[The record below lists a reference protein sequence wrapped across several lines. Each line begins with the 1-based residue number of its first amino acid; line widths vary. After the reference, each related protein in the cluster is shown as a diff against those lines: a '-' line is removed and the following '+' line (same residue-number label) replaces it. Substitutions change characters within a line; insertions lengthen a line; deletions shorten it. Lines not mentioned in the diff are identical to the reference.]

1 MFGISNNKVL
11 EQQTKAAEKES
22 LDILTDNELS
32 PLSRANALRQC
43 LQLKEKAARFI
54 LEELEGIITR
64 FANNGVSSVSLF
76 GIAEAY
82 QKALESATA
91 QMQVFANELAKL
103 TRNEDME
110 EGYTF
115 ISERL
120 SSEAE
125 TLINPLKEKKEKAVS
140 DLDSMIFLEIYDTWN
155 NLENKPI

>member
-1 MFGISNNKVL
+1 MFGISSNVL
-11 EQQTKAAEKES
+11 EQQIKAAEKEA
-22 LDILTDNELS
+22 LEFVKDNELT
-32 PLSRANALRQC
+32 PLSRANALREC

-54 LEELEGIITR
+54 YEELEDMIKR
-64 FANNGVSSVSLF
+64 FTNNGVSSVSLC

-103 TRNEDME
+103 TRNKDIE
-110 EGYTF
+110 EAYTV
-115 ISERL
+115 ISERY

-125 TLINPLKEKKEKAVS
+125 ALINPIKEKKDKAVS
-140 DLDSMIFLEIYDTWN
+140 NIDSMVFAEIYDTWN